1 MHEIKDKMTTTD
13 SLANFAI
20 TPELMGDEMAIQ
32 ELHRVF
38 ELQKKAFIQNFN
50 PSANERIE
58 LMKKV
63 EGMLRKYRSRML
75 EALNVDFGGHSTQ
88 QADLIE
94 ILGMFER
101 AKFNIANVKK
111 WMQPIAKEVNPITY
125 GSSKAYIQYQ
135 PKGVIGNMV
144 AWNFPFDIAIGPMLD
159 QLGAGNRVIIKPSD
173 LVPVCSELLK
183 EMITDTFAEDQVAVI
198 TGGVELAKH
207 FPSLK
212 WDHLVYTGNGTVAK
226 QVMKTAAENLVP
238 LTLELGGKN
247 PVIVHEDAIND
258 TTISE
263 IAGVKAVKR
272 GQMCVTPDYCFVPE
286 KHLDIFVDKL
296 VKHYQNH
303 FSENNGATHCCGII
317 NDRHIYRLQSLLDE
331 AIEAGVTVIQ
341 AGNDLKNGDRN
352 MPFYVVVN
360 PPMQLKMMQE
370 EIFGPILPVI
380 SYKNVE
386 DVIQYINQ
394 NDKPLGLYIY
404 SENQAF
410 IDKITQNTQSGGVS
424 INALAMQAALPSM
437 AFGGT
442 GGSGMGVHHGEE
454 GFKEFSNP
462 RGHFVKGKGGI
473 FETIMPPYSSKTDDF
488 IQNVG
493 YASLGKQALFALK
506 MLPKNL
512 WARLFG

>member
-1 MHEIKDKMTTTD
+1 MKDTDLLPEI
-13 SLANFAI
+13 AFASDI
-20 TPELMGDEMAIQ
+20 MEDEAAIQ
-32 ELHRVF
+32 ELDRVF
-38 ELQKKAFIQNFN
+38 EVQKQAFLQNPI
-50 PSANERIE
+50 PSAQERIA
-58 LMKKV
+58 LMERV
-63 EGMLRKYRSRML
+63 QPMLRKYRSKML
-75 EALNVDFGGHSTQ
+75 EALNADFGGHSTQ

-173 LVPVCSELLK
+173 LVPACGELLK
-183 EMITDTFAEDQVAVI
+183 EMIADTFEENQVAVI
-198 TGGVELAKH
+198 TGGIELAKY
-207 FPSLK
+207 FPTLK

-226 QVMKTAAENLVP
+226 QVMKLAAENLVP

-247 PVIVHEDAIND
+247 PVIVHEDSITDSAVA
-258 TTISE
+258 E

-286 KHLDIFVDKL
+286 KQLDTFVEKL
-296 VKHYQNH
+296 VKHYQNN
-303 FSENNGATHCCGII
+303 FAENNGAAHCCGII
-317 NDRHIYRLQSLLDE
+317 NDRHIYRLQSLIDE

-341 AGNDLKNGDRN
+341 AGNDLKEGDRN
-352 MPFYVVVN
+352 MPFYIVIN
-360 PPMQLKMMQE
+360 PPMHLKMMQE

-380 SYKNVE
+380 SYKNIE

-394 NDKPLGLYIY
+394 NEKPLGLYIY
-404 SENQAF
+404 AREQRF
-410 IDKITQNTQSGGVS
+410 IDKIAQNTQSGGVS
-424 INALAMQAALPSM
+424 VNALAMQAALPSM

-454 GFKEFSNP
+454 GFREFSNP
-462 RGHFVKGKGGI
+462 RGHFVKGNGGI
-473 FETIMPPYSSKTDDF
+473 FSTIMPPYSPKTDDF
-488 IQNVG
+488 IENVG

-506 MLPKNL
+506 TIPKNL
-512 WARLFG
+512 WAKLFN